1 MNFLVTKQGGEQMKK
16 SKKTIIIVTLVIA
29 VILVIAIITA
39 VVNSNRNKPKTQ
51 GAEQSKEEFTASLD
65 GKYAENDNVKI
76 SINDMSYV
84 GNHLIIKYD
93 VVSKDENAKLFENAY
108 NELDEFDFHL
118 NRKIKINSDTINT
131 KEDLSNQI
139 SYKKSDTEV
148 IVYDVVEIDNLSDNI
163 DLQVEFFEND
173 YTIGN
178 ANDED
183 STIDEAE
190 NEDNMTTDENEDEE
204 EDDNV
209 EPVDEEPIDDGEE
222 IPEDNT
228 VEYKE
233 EDATEEDYQEVEA
246 EYNGEQ
252 SSEETA
258 EQKRLDAEDDASDTE
273 LIGSIKVKT
282 TKQDLGKDTDVVEI
296 TDGYQ
301 AQNITIAGEKLI
313 KTSYDSFVIVETSI
327 SDVNYQKID
336 SQESGDPSIYRI
348 DVRDENGN
356 SLNQASNQSIEYDDG
371 ETTQIDENSNNI
383 KATVKSIILLSNKDK
398 EDMEVVPYYLTK

>member
-51 GAEQSKEEFTASLD
+51 GTEQSKEEFTASLD

-148 IVYDVVEIDNLSDNI
+148 TVYDVVEIDNLSDNI

-190 NEDNMTTDENEDEE
+190 NEDNMTADENEDEE

-209 EPVDEEPIDDGEE
+209 EPIDEEPIDDGGE

-258 EQKRLDAEDDASDTE
+258 EQKRLDAEEDASDTE

-282 TKQDLGKDTDVVEI
+282 TKQDLEKDTDVVEI

-301 AQNITIAGEKLI
+301 AQNITIEGEKLI
-313 KTSYDSFVIVETSI
+313 KTSYDSFIIVETSI